1 MQDAVR
7 AVQREIAREDVPR
20 SQFDEGVLRLQL
32 RRLARHRVRGW
43 GGQVADKACGTGV
56 SRPPEGTARGVR
68 HVDVAILVPT
78 LEAAVLQRHL
88 GGRGEDAFRA
98 GRAVDDGPVAIGGR
112 GPEACQRR
120 GIGGAGDRHVRGGLP
135 VRRALRLIFHAHRA
149 SARAIAAYRGPR
161 DHGEHIARRLA
172 AALRVGIGEDAP
184 LSELSLRLPV
194 QPGQEGS
201 RGREV
206 VDGRRVGAYLAILA
220 AQVQC
225 LDVHVLRVEC
235 LGVHID
241 NHRPR
246 VLVEHVARHALH
258 VDVALDDLVHRHLP
272 RIVRVLAQ
280 GERHRAGEIHPRV
293 RRGGD
298 TVQRGE
304 MAEGKPLRVVAQRG
318 IERQL
323 HVRRVERQLGDPQPR
338 DVHRVVDVEGDGAR
352 RVVDRGGG
360 VRLAL
365 RRPLPLHFDGGDG
378 RLHRGIGNVVL
389 DGAACQE
396 GQGQSHHANSVF
408 QFPCH
413 IYFLLPQSFGQLPL
427 QKGERGDTIYYI
439 NIQFSN
445 RSPF

>member
-56 SRPPEGTARGVR
+56 SRSPEGTARGVR
-68 HVDVAILVPT
+68 HVDVALLVPT

-88 GGRGEDAFRA
+88 ARRRERLLAARRAIHRDAIIISGRTRQARQRGGEL
-98 GRAVDDGPVAIGGR
+98 
-112 GPEACQRR
+112 
-120 GIGGAGDRHVRGGLP
+120 GAGDRHVARRLPRGG
-135 VRRALRLIFHAHRA
+135 VLRLVFHDRCLA
-149 SARAIAAYRGPR
+149 ARHAAVDNGPR
-161 DHGEHIARRLA
+161 DHGEHVARRLA
-172 AALRVGIGEDAP
+172 AALRVGIGENVP
-184 LSELSLRLPV
+184 LPELSLRLPV

-206 VDGRRVGAYLAILA
+206 VDGCRVGRHLAILA

-241 NHRPR
+241 NHRTR
-246 VLVEHVARHALH
+246 VRVEHVARHAVRL
-258 VDVALDDLVHRHLP
+258 DVALDDLVHRHLP

-280 GERHRAGEIHPRV
+280 GEGHRAGEIHPRV
-293 RRGGD
+293 RRGGHA
-298 TVQRGE
+298 VQRGE
-304 MAEGKPLRVVAQRG
+304 MAEGKPLRVVAQCG

-338 DVHRVVDVEGDGAR
+338 DIHRVVHVERHRMR
-352 RVVDRGGG
+352 RIVDRGGG

-365 RRPLPLHFDGGDG
+365 RRPLPLHGDRGNG
-378 RLHRGIGNVVL
+378 RLHRRVRDVVL
-389 DGAACQE
+389 DGAARQK

-413 IYFLLPQSFGQLPL
+413 IYFLLPQPFGQLPL
-427 QKGERGDTIYYI
+427 QKGERGDPIYYI

>member
-20 SQFDEGVLRLQL
+20 SQLDEGVLRLQL

-43 GGQVADKACGTGV
+43 GGQVADKTRGTGV
-56 SRPPEGTARGVR
+56 SRSPEGTARGVR

-88 GGRGEDAFRA
+88 ARRRERLLAARRAIHRDAIIISGRTRQARQRGGEL
-98 GRAVDDGPVAIGGR
+98 
-112 GPEACQRR
+112 
-120 GIGGAGDRHVRGGLP
+120 GAGDRHVARRLPRGG
-135 VRRALRLIFHAHRA
+135 ALLFIFDDRCLAARHAAVDNR
-149 SARAIAAYRGPR
+149 PR
-161 DHGEHIARRLA
+161 DHGEHVARRLA
-172 AALRVGIGEDAP
+172 AALRIGIDENAP
-184 LSELSLRLPV
+184 LPELSLRLPV
-194 QPGQEGS
+194 QPGQEGL

-206 VDGRRVGAYLAILA
+206 ADGRRVGRHLAILA
-220 AQVQC
+220 AQVQ
-225 LDVHVLRVEC
+225 LRDAHVAQVRALF
-235 LGVHID
+235 HID
-241 NHRPR
+241 NHRTR
-246 VLVEHVARHALH
+246 VRVEHVARHAVRL
-258 VDVALDDLVHRHLP
+258 DVALDDLVHRHLP

-280 GERHRAGEIHPRV
+280 GEGHRAGEIHPRV
-293 RRGGD
+293 RRGGHA
-298 TVQRGE
+298 VQRGE

-318 IERQL
+318 VERQL

-338 DVHRVVDVEGDGAR
+338 DIYRVVHVEGDGAR

-365 RRPLPLHFDGGDG
+365 RRPLPLHLDGGDG
-378 RLHRGIGNVVL
+378 RLHRRVRNVVL
-389 DGAACQE
+389 DGAARQK

-413 IYFLLPQSFGQLPL
+413 IYFLLPQPFGQLPL
-427 QKGERGDTIYYI
+427 QKGERGDPIYYI